1 MTNRADKFTQLQKKR
16 EYYADF
22 TTSFTRHPVTNALSR
37 VINEDAVAQAIKN
50 IVLTNYGERPYEP
63 DVGSDII
70 RSLFEQND
78 YVTSHDVEVRL
89 RLAIS
94 QGEPRAVL
102 HGISVEP
109 SPDNYVFKVTIV
121 YSTINTTEPSSLSLI
136 IKRIR

>member
-1 MTNRADKFTQLQKKR
+1 MTTRADKITQLQKKR

-37 VINEDAVAQAIKN
+37 VINEDAVSQAIKN
-50 IVLTNYGERPYEP
+50 LVLTNYGERVYEP
-63 DVGSDII
+63 DVGSDVI

-78 YVTSHDVEVRL
+78 YVTSHDVELRL

-102 HGISVEP
+102 HAIAVEP
-109 SPDNYVFKVTIV
+109 APDNNSFEVTIV
-121 YSTINTTEPSSLSLI
+121 YSTINTTEPTSLRLI

>member
-22 TTSFTRHPVTNALSR
+22 TTSLTRHPVTSALSR

-78 YVTSHDVEVRL
+78 HITAHDVEIRL

-94 QGEPRAVL
+94 QGEPRAIL
-102 HGISVEP
+102 HGINVDP
-109 SPDNYVFKVTIV
+109 SPDNYTFKVTIV